1 MLGLPG
7 EAPPRRACLSPQ
19 VSLATC
25 VCVSEELVF
34 CGCDNGTVRI
44 FQARDLRYLSDL
56 PKPHPLGVDV
66 TQAPQPR

>member
-1 MLGLPG
+1 MVLRLPD
-7 EAPPRRACLSPQ
+7 EAPTPPQ

-25 VCVSEELVF
+25 VCVGEELVF

-44 FQARDLRYLSDL
+44 FQAQDLRYLGDL

-66 TQAPQPR
+66 TRAPQPR